1 MHQGKVPNVTAN
13 EIQALNQIQALVRV
27 ALHADELTQDK
38 YMRDV
43 QWIVDT
49 LLSGKGCA
57 SIGRSALK

>member
-13 EIQALNQIQALVRV
+13 ELQALKQIQALVRI
-27 ALHADELTQDK
+27 ALHADDPTKDK

-49 LLSGKGCA
+49 LLSGKSCA
-57 SIGRSALK
+57 GLGPSVLK

>member
-13 EIQALNQIQALVRV
+13 EIQALKQIQALVRV
-27 ALHADELTQDK
+27 ALQADELVQDK

-43 QWIVDT
+43 QWIVET

-57 SIGRSALK
+57 GRDHRR